1 VATLAMPATPEMLM
15 APRMEEQEAVGIA
28 AAMAVAVVV
37 GDKCAFSLGRDSQ
50 QPSGRTPSRELSLL
64 D

>member
-1 VATLAMPATPEMLM
+1 V
-15 APRMEEQEAVGIA
+15 
-28 AAMAVAVVV
+28 AMAVAVVV
-37 GDKCAFSLGRDSQ
+37 GEEVVAEAVAAGVVVAGDKCAFSLGRDSQ